1 MVYNR
6 LMTLVLLIGLILSV
20 LLTAMSLS
28 LRSLSVSHLR
38 YWARKGDATSKKL
51 YPLKARGSAALLTIE
66 LFRSVFISGTL
77 VLLAVQ
83 LQGLLAWL
91 VGTVILFVVFIVL
104 SELYLMPIGT
114 RLLAVLSGPLLYLS
128 QLLKF
133 ITNPLG
139 RIFDRFLAD
148 APVTLTRAELSH
160 MIGSV
165 QVADTDLSA
174 DEVRIVKHALTF
186 GEKTVRDVMTPKS
199 VIKAVRVTDVL
210 SPVLLDELHQ
220 SGHSRFPVLAD
231 DTESAAGI
239 LYLKDLIDVKS
250 HTRVS
255 EIMRGPMHYVN
266 EDRELDHV
274 LQAFLRTKQH
284 LFLVV
289 NPFAEITGLVTIE
302 DIVEQV
308 LGKPIIDEFDR
319 YDSMRDV
326 AEARA
331 KVVRKQVKMVE

>member
-1 MVYNR
+1 M
-6 LMTLVLLIGLILSV
+6 LMILVLIIGLVLSV

-38 YWARKGDATSKKL
+38 YWARKGDPTSKKL

-66 LFRSVFISGTL
+66 IFRSLAISGSL
-77 VLLAVQ
+77 VLLSAT
-83 LQGLLAWL
+83 LWGAAAWL
-91 VGTVILFVVFIVL
+91 IGAVILFLVFIVL

-114 RLLAVLSGPLLYLS
+114 WLLATLSGFLLGLS
-128 QLLKF
+128 QVLK
-133 ITNPLG
+133 IVTNPLG
-139 RIFDRFLAD
+139 RVFDRFLAE

-160 MIGSV
+160 MINSV
-165 QVADTDLSA
+165 QVSDTDLSS

-186 GEKTVRDVMTPKS
+186 GEKKVRDIMTPRS
-199 VIKAVRVTDVL
+199 VIQSVRDDDVL
-210 SPVLLDELHQ
+210 SPVLLDELHK
-220 SGHSRFPVLAD
+220 SGHSRFPVLSAD
-231 DTESAAGI
+231 GEGAVGI
-239 LYLKDLIDVKS
+239 LYLKDLFDVKS
-250 HTRVS
+250 HTRVA
-255 EIMRGPMHYVN
+255 ELMRGPMHYVN

-302 DIVEQV
+302 DVVEQV

-326 AEARA
+326 AEAKA
-331 KVVRKQVKMVE
+331 KIVKKQVKMVE

>member
-1 MVYNR
+1 M
-6 LMTLVLLIGLILSV
+6 LMILVLIIGLVLSV

-38 YWARKGDATSKKL
+38 YWARKGDPTSKRL
-51 YPLKARGSAALLTIE
+51 YPLKARGSASLLTIE
-66 LFRSVFISGTL
+66 IFRSLAISGSL
-77 VLLAVQ
+77 VLLSAT
-83 LQGLLAWL
+83 LWGAAAWL
-91 VGTVILFVVFIVL
+91 IGAVILFLVFIVL

-114 RLLAVLSGPLLYLS
+114 WLLATLSGFLLGLS
-128 QLLKF
+128 QVLK
-133 ITNPLG
+133 IVTNPLG
-139 RIFDRFLAD
+139 RVFDRFLAE

-160 MIGSV
+160 MINSV
-165 QVADTDLSA
+165 QVSDTDLSS

-186 GEKTVRDVMTPKS
+186 GEKKVRDIMTPRS
-199 VIKAVRVTDVL
+199 VIQSVRDDDVL
-210 SPVLLDELHQ
+210 SPVLLDELHK
-220 SGHSRFPVLAD
+220 SGHSRFPVLSAD
-231 DTESAAGI
+231 GEGAVGI
-239 LYLKDLIDVKS
+239 LYLKDLFDVKS
-250 HTRVS
+250 HTRVA
-255 EIMRGPMHYVN
+255 ELMRGPMHYVN

-302 DIVEQV
+302 DVVEQV

-326 AEARA
+326 AEAKA
-331 KVVRKQVKMVE
+331 KIVKKQVKMVE

>member
-1 MVYNR
+1 MI
-6 LMTLVLLIGLILSV
+6 LVLIIGLVLSV

-38 YWARKGDATSKKL
+38 YWARKGDPTSKRL
-51 YPLKARGSAALLTIE
+51 YPLKARGSASLLTIE
-66 LFRSVFISGTL
+66 IFRSLAISGSL
-77 VLLAVQ
+77 VLLSAT
-83 LQGLLAWL
+83 LWGAAAWL
-91 VGTVILFVVFIVL
+91 IGAVILFLVFIVL

-114 RLLAVLSGPLLYLS
+114 WLLATLSGFLLGLS
-128 QLLKF
+128 QVLK
-133 ITNPLG
+133 IVTNPLG
-139 RIFDRFLAD
+139 RVFDRFLAE

-160 MIGSV
+160 MINSV
-165 QVADTDLSA
+165 QVSDTDLSS

-186 GEKTVRDVMTPKS
+186 GEKKVRDIMTPRS
-199 VIKAVRVTDVL
+199 VIQSVRDDDVL
-210 SPVLLDELHQ
+210 SPVLLDELHK
-220 SGHSRFPVLAD
+220 SGHSRFPVLSAD
-231 DTESAAGI
+231 GEGAVGI
-239 LYLKDLIDVKS
+239 LYLKDLFDVKS
-250 HTRVS
+250 HTRVA
-255 EIMRGPMHYVN
+255 ELMRGPMHYVN

-302 DIVEQV
+302 DVVEQV

-326 AEARA
+326 AEAKA
-331 KVVRKQVKMVE
+331 KIVKKQVKMVE